1 MTDDPLAPDFAGPM
15 QSAERATTDL
25 AEPGVGESKDGSTLC
40 TSCGFCCDGLL
51 FSWAGIEPEEAARIH
66 LPIAAESGQLAQ
78 PCVLLHGTS
87 CSAYAVRPK
96 VCHEFRC
103 KLLRRMDSGQ
113 VSIDQ
118 ALKTVA
124 RARALRGE
132 VESALPPSDERLW
145 RRVEAF
151 DPKGVIRQTVGF
163 DMPTWAF
170 AAGALWGLLGRDFI
184 ERNASASDENDASG
198 SEEKS

>member
-1 MTDDPLAPDFAGPM
+1 MTDDLVEPDFAGPM
-15 QSAERATTDL
+15 QSAARSTTEHVESGD
-25 AEPGVGESKDGSTLC
+25 GESKDSSTLC
-40 TSCGFCCDGLL
+40 TRCGFCCDGLL

-66 LPIAAESGQLAQ
+66 LPIASESGQLAQ

-87 CSAYAVRPK
+87 CSAYPERPK

-103 KLLRRMDSGQ
+103 KLLRRTDSGQ
-113 VSIDQ
+113 LPIDL
-118 ALKTVA
+118 ALKSVA
-124 RARALRGE
+124 RARALRAE

-145 RRVEAF
+145 NRVEAF
-151 DPKGVIRQTVGF
+151 DPKGVIRKTAGF

-184 ERNASASDENDASG
+184 DRNASATDENDASA
-198 SEEKS
+198 SEEKR